1 MFKNIG
7 GTIPGWNFLGWNF
20 LWGGFSRGDLMGES
34 FLGVNFSEGGGDFL
48 IPFLLLDSKQRK

>member
-1 MFKNIG
+1 MFENIG

-34 FLGVNFSEGGGDFL
+34 FLGVNFSEGEGEFPDTIF
-48 IPFLLLDSKQRK
+48 IVRK